1 MRSLPSGDRLAR
13 TVAVL
18 IGIAA
23 LLALAPGP
31 AMCTV
36 HVVSADYYYSDCAS
50 LKEPIYV
57 VLASGIV
64 LGLLA
69 LAVIRRG
76 ADVGTD
82 AASDAGAGRPRWPW
96 LLVPAVLALALVGWD
111 VAGLHQVIPGP
122 CDLVG
127 PCVPSRSGQV
137 VEWVPGVLGWPASTI
152 PNGATDPGAGA

>member
-1 MRSLPSGDRLAR
+1 MRSLPTGDRLAR

-18 IGIAA
+18 IGLAA

-50 LKEPIYV
+50 LKEPVYV
-57 VLASGIV
+57 VLASGMV

-69 LAVIRRG
+69 LAVMRRG
-76 ADVGTD
+76 ADGGT
-82 AASDAGAGRPRWPW
+82 GRPRWPW
-96 LLVPAVLALALVGWD
+96 LVAPAVLALVLVGRD
-111 VAGLHQVIPGP
+111 VAGLRQVIPGP
-122 CDLVG
+122 CDLSG

-137 VEWVPGVLGWPASTI
+137 VEWLPGVLGWPPATLL
-152 PNGATDPGAGA
+152 NGAADPGSGA